1 MIVFRDELLY
11 QTTKLMK
18 NKFYLLFAT
27 LFLAQASLANN
38 QESPADSSLSQPKP
52 TKDQNI
58 AIDTIDIGADAFYTP
73 FIFSEGLDDDA
84 EGIKEMV
91 EERAFAYDEFFMRNI
106 DREEFEM
113 EREFLQFENQDKK
126 KKKSPFAPSRIY
138 SSTSK
143 EKLETINPDKK

>member
-1 MIVFRDELLY
+1 MIVFKDELWYRTL
-11 QTTKLMK
+11 KLMK
-18 NKFYLLFAT
+18 KIYYSIIVALCLNQNLWADQDSTLLVST
-27 LFLAQASLANN
+27 PSM
-38 QESPADSSLSQPKP
+38 ADTSKS
-52 TKDQNI
+52 QNI

-73 FIFSEGLDDDA
+73 FIFSEELNDDA

-113 EREFLQFENQDKK
+113 EREFLQFENKDKK

-138 SSTSK
+138 TSQK
-143 EKLETINPDKK
+143 NEKIETINPDKK

>member
-1 MIVFRDELLY
+1 MIVFKDALLY
-11 QTTKLMK
+11 RTMKQMK
-18 NKFYLLFAT
+18 NIFYNLLFS
-27 LFLAQASLANN
+27 LLLAQNLWAD
-38 QESPADSSLSQPKP
+38 QEVSKADTATPQQ
-52 TKDQNI
+52 KDQNI

-73 FIFSEGLDDDA
+73 FIFSEELNEDA

-113 EREFLQFENQDKK
+113 EREFLQFENKDEKK
-126 KKKSPFAPSRIY
+126 KRSPFAPTRIY
-138 SSTSK
+138 SSQKK

>member
-1 MIVFRDELLY
+1 MKKTFYSLVFCLLISPN
-11 QTTKLMK
+11 LW
-18 NKFYLLFAT
+18 AD
-27 LFLAQASLANN
+27 
-38 QESPADSSLSQPKP
+38 QESSSSDSLN
-52 TKDQNI
+52 TKQKDNQNI

-73 FIFSEGLDDDA
+73 FIFSEELNEDA

-113 EREFLQFENQDKK
+113 EREFLQFENKDKK
-126 KKKSPFAPSRIY
+126 KKKSPFAPTRIY
-138 SSTSK
+138 SSSNL